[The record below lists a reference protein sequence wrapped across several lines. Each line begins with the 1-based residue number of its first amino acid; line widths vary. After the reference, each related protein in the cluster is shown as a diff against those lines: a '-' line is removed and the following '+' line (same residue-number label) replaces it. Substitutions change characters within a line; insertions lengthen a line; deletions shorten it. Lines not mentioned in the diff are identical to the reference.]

1 MFKRIMAILLVA
13 VAAVAMTACVPKVD
27 SEGQKIVLIT
37 DKGDI
42 DDKSF
47 NQGSYDG
54 VKAFGDKY
62 KVEYA
67 YLKPREATNEAYIA
81 AIEQA
86 IANGATIIVTPGF
99 LFEGPINVVQTM
111 YPNVKFIILDG
122 SPANAEGGT
131 LEKNV
136 YSVFYAEEQTG
147 FLAGYAA
154 VKEGFR
160 KLGFMGG
167 MAVPAVQRFGHGF
180 VQGAAYAAKE
190 EGLAEGAIT
199 VDYLYTGDF
208 KASPEVQ
215 AAAATLYQNGVEII
229 FACGGAVGQSVMAAA
244 KAAGGK
250 WVIGVDVDQSGDSE
264 TVITSSTK
272 ELAVSVQQALEA
284 IFGVSKEKLTWEDD
298 FAGKSVI
305 LDVTRDGVG
314 LPMETSRFT
323 KFKKSQYNAI
333 YNKIVKGDVKV
344 STTIGEFG
352 DDGNAAKLFETKEV
366 KVRVVP
372 FAG

>member
-1 MFKRIMAILLVA
+1 M
-13 VAAVAMTACVPKVD
+13 
-27 SEGQKIVLIT
+27 
-37 DKGDI
+37 
-42 DDKSF
+42 
-47 NQGSYDG
+47 
-54 VKAFGDKY
+54 
-62 KVEYA
+62 
-67 YLKPREATNEAYIA
+67 
-81 AIEQA
+81 
-86 IANGATIIVTPGF
+86 
-99 LFEGPINVVQTM
+99 
-111 YPNVKFIILDG
+111 
-122 SPANAEGGT
+122 
-131 LEKNV
+131 
-136 YSVFYAEEQTG
+136 FYAEEQTG